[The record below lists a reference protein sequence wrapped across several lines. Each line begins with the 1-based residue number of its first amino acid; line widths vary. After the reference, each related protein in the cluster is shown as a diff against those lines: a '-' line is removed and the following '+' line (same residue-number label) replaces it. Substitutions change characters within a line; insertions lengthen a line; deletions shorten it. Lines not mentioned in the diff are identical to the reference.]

1 MISGLH
7 EMCASFVLHCWNSE
21 NVLNVYL
28 RQETPEYRPLPFS
41 VGLKFSD
48 YNFYAIFRNFI
59 LQLIIILARLNG
71 ITDNI

>member
-21 NVLNVYL
+21 NVLNVHL

-41 VGLKFSD
+41 VELKFSD
-48 YNFYAIFRNFI
+48 YN
-59 LQLIIILARLNG
+59 
-71 ITDNI
+71 